1 MICYSLTSSSEK
13 HSREAKQLRQL
24 HLKVVHYPEPARVS
38 AVSCTATAVGITTAR
53 VRPYTP
59 IPPDEILAVLQVQI
73 KQPQLPVGVHEVPKE
88 RHMHAI

>member
-1 MICYSLTSSSEK
+1 MAIASESGPL
-13 HSREAKQLRQL
+13 SRASKGQC
-24 HLKVVHYPEPARVS
+24 K
-38 AVSCTATAVGITTAR
+38 VSCTATAVGITTAG